1 MEQTDATRPHGGAHV
16 LLSIQALR
24 CFAVMGVILF
34 HIQHYYSNKLQLPG
48 FLPRFDVGS
57 AGVDLFFVISGFIM
71 VYAFERLFGQPGGT
85 RIFLARRLARIVPMR
100 SEERRVGK
108 EWRYRWDWRS
118 DVCSSDLSSLASSWS
133 MRSSGCSVSRAG
145 RASSWLVGWRA
156 SFRCTGPRPPS
167 FSSTR
172 LCNTSASQ

>member
-1 MEQTDATRPHGGAHV
+1 MEQTDASIPQSAHV

-34 HIQHYYSNKLQLPG
+34 HVQHYYTNKLQMPG

-85 RIFLARRLARIVPMR
+85 RIFLLRRLARIVPMYWAATTVFLIYVLAQYG
-100 SEERRVGK
+100 SARV
-108 EWRYRWDWRS
+108 
-118 DVCSSDLSSLASSWS
+118 
-133 MRSSGCSVSRAG
+133 
-145 RASSWLVGWRA
+145 
-156 SFRCTGPRPPS
+156 T
-167 FSSTR
+167 
-172 LCNTSASQ
+172 